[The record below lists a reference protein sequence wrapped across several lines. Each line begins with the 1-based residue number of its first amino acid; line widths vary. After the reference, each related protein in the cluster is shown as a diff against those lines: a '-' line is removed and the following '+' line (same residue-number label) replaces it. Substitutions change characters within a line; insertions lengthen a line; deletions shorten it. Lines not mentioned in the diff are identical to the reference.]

1 MSLPLSIP
9 SMFEFYLRHE
19 YWFAATQLGLAMLG
33 MGATLRL
40 QDFVA
45 VFTAPRAFAIA
56 AVVQVI
62 GVPLAVVA
70 INALVAPPPGVA
82 FGLILVAAMPGG
94 AMSNVATYFAKG
106 NVALS
111 IALTAVITLGCL
123 VTTPAV
129 LRLLAADLMRGDF
142 RMPVAVIAFDIGAC
156 LLAPLTAG
164 MMIGAARPAARAVFA
179 RWCIRASLVVVLGIA
194 IGSAGAGRLDPS
206 AVGPPAFYGIA
217 LLILANQLSG
227 TVPGW
232 LAGVGRADLAAA
244 AIETTIRNTNL
255 AILLKAS
262 IFPAVLGVP
271 DPMADSVLFIALLY
285 AGLAIPAIIP
295 LIIVHRRL
303 AARS

>member
-1 MSLPLSIP
+1 
-9 SMFEFYLRHE
+9 MFDFYVRHE
-19 YWFAATQLGLAMLG
+19 YWFAAVQLSLAMLG
-33 MGATLRL
+33 MGATLRV

-45 VFTAPRAFAIA
+45 VFRAPRAFALG
-56 AVVQVI
+56 AVVQVV

-129 LRLLAADLMRGDF
+129 LELLAADLMRAEF
-142 RMPVAVIAFDIGAC
+142 RMPVSVIAFDIGLC
-156 LLAPLTAG
+156 LLVPLTLG
-164 MMIGAARPAARAVFA
+164 MMAGAARPAGRAVFA
-179 RWCIRASLVVVLGIA
+179 RWCIRASLTVVLCIA
-194 IGSAGAGRLDPS
+194 IGSAGSGRLDPS

-217 LLILANQLSG
+217 LLILATQLSG
-227 TVPGW
+227 TLPGW
-232 LAGVGRADLAAA
+232 LAGLPRADLAAM

-262 IFPAVLGVP
+262 IFPAVLGVA
-271 DPMADSVLFIALLY
+271 DPTADSVLFIALLY
-285 AGLAIPAIIP
+285 AGLAVPASIP
-295 LIIVHRRL
+295 LILVHRWL
-303 AARS
+303 ARRA